1 MEDVVIAGGGPTG
14 LMLACELRLAGVD
27 VLVIEK
33 LTEPTRDS
41 RAGGLHPR
49 SLEVLD
55 QRRMLDPF
63 LAEGRPL
70 PGTRFAGL
78 PLDLSEL
85 PTRYPFLLVI
95 VQRRIERLIEAR
107 ARELGVRIRRGVE
120 VTGLRAGPGSAGA
133 APPAAKAASAATAA
147 ALAAAESVVV
157 ETTAGPVETRYLVG
171 CDGGRSVVRR
181 LAGID
186 FPGTPATTTSILG
199 DVELADP
206 PAEPF
211 LLQRTPR
218 GNFSV
223 LGFEEGWRRVIV
235 DEAGATVAD
244 SAAIGFDD
252 LRAMLIRVAGTDF
265 GMHSPRWIS
274 RFTDL
279 ARQAACYRAGRVL
292 LAGDAAHI
300 HSPAGGQGLNTGLQ
314 DAFNLGWKLA
324 LVVRGRADEEL
335 LDTYHE
341 ERHPVGARVL
351 SNTRAQSALS
361 APGAH
366 VDALRTH
373 VGDMLATPDANRKI
387 AMMITGLDIS
397 YGLGPRVPD
406 RDLPDG
412 TRLFEHLRTGRPILA
427 DVSGEPVDS
436 SLVSELK
443 GFGEPLL
450 IRPDGHLAWT
460 GSLGR
465 EALSAALRP
474 WR

>member
-1 MEDVVIAGGGPTG
+1 MEDVVIAGAGPTG
-14 LMLACELRLAGVD
+14 LMLACELRLAGLD
-27 VLVIEK
+27 VLVLER
-33 LTEPTRDS
+33 LAEPTGDS

-55 QRRMLDPF
+55 QRGMLEPF

-70 PGTRFAGL
+70 PGARFAGL
-78 PLDLSEL
+78 PLDLSVL
-85 PTRYPFLLVI
+85 PTPYPFLLVI
-95 VQRRIERLIEAR
+95 LQRRIERLLEAR
-107 ARELGVRIRRGVE
+107 ARELGVRIRRGAE
-120 VTGLRAGPGSAGA
+120 VTGLGPAG
-133 APPAAKAASAATAA
+133 
-147 ALAAAESVVV
+147 AESVVV
-157 ETTAGPVETRYLVG
+157 ETSDGPVEARYLVG
-171 CDGGRSVVRR
+171 CDGGRSMVRR

-186 FPGTPATTTSILG
+186 FPGTPPTTTSILG

-206 PAEPF
+206 PAEQF
-211 LLQRTPR
+211 LMQRTPR

-235 DEAGATVAD
+235 DEVGAPAGD
-244 SAAIGFDD
+244 STAIGFED
-252 LRAMLIRVAGTDF
+252 LRAMFIRVAGEDF

-274 RFTDL
+274 RFTDV
-279 ARQAACYRAGRVL
+279 ARQAASYRRGRVL
-292 LAGDAAHI
+292 LAGDAAHV

-324 LVVRGRADEEL
+324 LVVRGRADEGL

-351 SNTRAQSALS
+351 SNTRAQGALS

-366 VDALRTH
+366 VDALREH
-373 VGDMLATPDANRKI
+373 VGDMLATPGANRTI

-412 TRLFEHLRTGRPILA
+412 TRLFEHLRAGRPIL
-427 DVSGEPVDS
+427 VDAAAEAVDDCFVES
-436 SLVSELK
+436 VK
-443 GFGEPLL
+443 GSGEPLL
-450 IRPDGHLAWT
+450 IRPDGHPAWT
-460 GSLGR
+460 ESLGG
-465 EALSAALRP
+465 EALSTALRP

>member
-1 MEDVVIAGGGPTG
+1 MEDVVIAGAGPTG

-27 VLVIEK
+27 ALVLER
-33 LTEPTRDS
+33 LTEPTPDS

-55 QRRMLDPF
+55 QRGMLDPF

-78 PLDLSEL
+78 PLDLSGL

-95 VQRRIERLIEAR
+95 VQRRIERLLEAR

-120 VTGLRAGPGSAGA
+120 VTGLHTEPVS
-133 APPAAKAASAATAA
+133 
-147 ALAAAESVVV
+147 AAAESVVV
-157 ETTAGPVETRYLVG
+157 ETTAGPVQARYLVG

-199 DVELADP
+199 DVELTDP
-206 PAEPF
+206 PAERF

-235 DEAGATVAD
+235 DEAGSTVAD
-244 SAAIGFDD
+244 STAIGFED
-252 LRAMLIRVAGTDF
+252 LRAMLVRVAGTDF

-274 RFTDL
+274 RFTDA
-279 ARQAACYRAGRVL
+279 ARQAARYRSGRVL
-292 LAGDAAHI
+292 LAGDAAHV

-324 LVVRGRADEEL
+324 LVVRGSADEEL

-351 SNTRAQSALS
+351 SNTRAQSAMS

-366 VDALRTH
+366 VDALRAH

-387 AMMITGLDIS
+387 AMMITGLDVS
-397 YGLGPRVPD
+397 YGLGPRVTD

-412 TRLFEHLRTGRPILA
+412 TRLFEHLRTGRPILVDA
-427 DVSGEPVDS
+427 SDEPVDGR
-436 SLVSELK
+436 LVTELK
-443 GFGEPLL
+443 ASGEPLL
-450 IRPDGHLAWT
+450 IRPDGHPAWDA
-460 GSLGR
+460 SLGR
-465 EALSAALRP
+465 EALSTALRP

>member
-1 MEDVVIAGGGPTG
+1 MEDVVIAGAGPTG

-27 VLVIEK
+27 VLVLER

-55 QRRMLDPF
+55 QRGMLDPF

-78 PLDLSEL
+78 PLDLSGL

-95 VQRRIERLIEAR
+95 VQRRIERLLEAR

-120 VTGLRAGPGSAGA
+120 VTGLRPGPA
-133 APPAAKAASAATAA
+133 AP
-147 ALAAAESVVV
+147 AAEPVVV
-157 ETTAGPVETRYLVG
+157 ETTAGPVEARYLVG

-206 PAEPF
+206 PAERF

-223 LGFEEGWRRVIV
+223 LGFEEGWRRLIV
-235 DEAGATVAD
+235 DEAGTTVGD
-244 SAAIGFDD
+244 STAIGFED
-252 LRAMLIRVAGTDF
+252 LRAMFIRVAGTDF

-274 RFTDL
+274 RFTDV
-279 ARQAACYRAGRVL
+279 ARQAACYRSGRVL
-292 LAGDAAHI
+292 LAGDAAHV

-324 LVVRGRADEEL
+324 LVVRGSADEEL

-351 SNTRAQSALS
+351 SNTRAQGALS

-366 VDALRTH
+366 VDALRAH
-373 VGDMLATPDANRKI
+373 VGDILATPDANRKI

-427 DVSGEPVDS
+427 DVEGEPVDS
-436 SLVSELK
+436 CLVSELK
-443 GFGEPLL
+443 GSGEPLL
-450 IRPDGHLAWT
+450 IRPDGHPAWT

-465 EALSAALRP
+465 EALSTALRP

>member
-1 MEDVVIAGGGPTG
+1 MEDVVIAGAGPTG

-27 VLVIEK
+27 VLVLERR
-33 LTEPTRDS
+33 TGSTHDS

-55 QRRMLDPF
+55 QRGMLDPF

-70 PGTRFAGL
+70 PGARFAGL
-78 PLDLSEL
+78 PLDLSGL

-95 VQRRIERLIEAR
+95 VQRRIERLLEAR
-107 ARELGVRIRRGVE
+107 ARELGVRIRSGVE
-120 VTGLRAGPGSAGA
+120 VTGLRPG
-133 APPAAKAASAATAA
+133 AASAA
-147 ALAAAESVVV
+147 AEPVVV
-157 ETTAGPVETRYLVG
+157 ETTTGPVETRYLVG

-206 PAEPF
+206 PAERF

-235 DEAGATVAD
+235 DEAGVTVAD
-244 SAAIGFDD
+244 STAIGFED

-265 GMHSPRWIS
+265 GMHGPRWIS
-274 RFTDL
+274 RFTDV
-279 ARQAACYRAGRVL
+279 ARQAACYRSGRVL
-292 LAGDAAHI
+292 LAGDAAHV

-324 LVVRGRADEEL
+324 LVVRGSAGEEL

-351 SNTRAQSALS
+351 SNTRAQGALS
-361 APGAH
+361 APGAQ
-366 VDALRTH
+366 VDALRAH

-427 DVSGEPVDS
+427 DASGGPVDGCS
-436 SLVSELK
+436 VRELK
-443 GFGEPLL
+443 GSGEPLL
-450 IRPDGHLAWT
+450 IRPDGHPAWT
-460 GSLGR
+460 ESLGR
-465 EALSAALRP
+465 EALSTALRP

>member
-1 MEDVVIAGGGPTG
+1 MEDVVIVGAGPTG

-27 VLVIEK
+27 VLVLER

-55 QRRMLDPF
+55 QRGMLDPF

-78 PLDLSEL
+78 PLDLSGL

-95 VQRRIERLIEAR
+95 VQRRIERLLEAR

-120 VTGLRAGPGSAGA
+120 VTGLRPGPASASTASPAAGA
-133 APPAAKAASAATAA
+133 AA
-147 ALAAAESVVV
+147 ALAAAEPVVV
-157 ETTAGPVETRYLVG
+157 ETTDGPVETRYLVG

-206 PAEPF
+206 PAEQF

-223 LGFEEGWRRVIV
+223 LGFEKGWRRVIV

-244 SAAIGFDD
+244 STAIGFED

-274 RFTDL
+274 RFTDV
-279 ARQAACYRAGRVL
+279 ARQAACYRSGRVL
-292 LAGDAAHI
+292 LAGDAAHV

-324 LVVRGRADEEL
+324 LVVRGSVDEEL

-366 VDALRTH
+366 VDALREH

-412 TRLFEHLRTGRPILA
+412 TRLFEHLRAGRPILA
-427 DVSGEPVDS
+427 DASGEPADS
-436 SLVSELK
+436 RLVSELK
-443 GFGEPLL
+443 GLGEPLL
-450 IRPDGHLAWT
+450 IRPDGHLAWKE
-460 GSLGR
+460 SLGH
-465 EALSAALRP
+465 EALSTALRP

>member
-1 MEDVVIAGGGPTG
+1 MEDVVIAGAGPTG

-27 VLVIEK
+27 VLVLER

-55 QRRMLDPF
+55 QRGMLDPF

-70 PGTRFAGL
+70 PGARFAGM
-78 PLDLSEL
+78 PLDLSVL
-85 PTRYPFLLVI
+85 PTRHPFLLVI
-95 VQRRIERLIEAR
+95 VQRRIERLLEAR

-120 VTGLRAGPGSAGA
+120 VTGLHPGPA
-133 APPAAKAASAATAA
+133 PAAGEP
-147 ALAAAESVVV
+147 LVV

-171 CDGGRSVVRR
+171 CDGGRSAVRR
-181 LAGID
+181 LAGVD

-206 PAEPF
+206 PEERF
-211 LLQRTPR
+211 LLRRTPR

-223 LGFEEGWRRVIV
+223 LGFEEGWWRVIV
-235 DEAGATVAD
+235 DEAGAAVAD
-244 SAAIGFDD
+244 SAALGFED
-252 LRAMLIRVAGTDF
+252 LRAMLVRVAGTDF

-274 RFTDL
+274 RFTDA
-279 ARQAACYRAGRVL
+279 ARQAARYRSGRVL
-292 LAGDAAHI
+292 LAGDAAHV

-324 LVVRGRADEEL
+324 LVARGSAGEEL

-351 SNTRAQSALS
+351 SNTRAQGALS
-361 APGAH
+361 APGEH
-366 VDALRTH
+366 VDALRAH
-373 VGDMLATPDANRKI
+373 VGDLLATPEANRRI

-412 TRLFEHLRTGRPILA
+412 TRLFEHLRAGRPILA
-427 DVSGEPVDS
+427 DAPGEPVDGR
-436 SLVSELK
+436 LVSELK
-443 GFGEPLL
+443 GLGEPLL
-450 IRPDGHLAWT
+450 IRPDGHPAWK
-460 GSLGR
+460 GPLGR
-465 EALSAALRP
+465 EALATALRP